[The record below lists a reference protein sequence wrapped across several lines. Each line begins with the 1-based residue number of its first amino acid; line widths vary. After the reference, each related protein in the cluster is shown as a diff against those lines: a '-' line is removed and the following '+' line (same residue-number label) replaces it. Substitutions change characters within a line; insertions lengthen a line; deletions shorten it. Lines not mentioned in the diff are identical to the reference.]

1 MTRFNVNG
9 GIVRRNGWIFEFPKF
24 FRILITYPVLFLI
37 AEKKTVCLTK
47 KCNWNNLE
55 TDSIT
60 FRETTFYNTLVE
72 SVNWWEKQNL
82 MILQKIKLTSVK
94 ISVLFLLFKGNSY
107 PGKWLTTFISLPS
120 QQQNKVVFRWLLI
133 CI

>member
-37 AEKKTVCLTK
+37 AEKKHGLLNK

-55 TDSIT
+55 I
-60 FRETTFYNTLVE
+60 LLLL
-72 SVNWWEKQNL
+72 EK
-82 MILQKIKLTSVK
+82 
-94 ISVLFLLFKGNSY
+94 
-107 PGKWLTTFISLPS
+107 
-120 QQQNKVVFRWLLI
+120 
-133 CI
+133 